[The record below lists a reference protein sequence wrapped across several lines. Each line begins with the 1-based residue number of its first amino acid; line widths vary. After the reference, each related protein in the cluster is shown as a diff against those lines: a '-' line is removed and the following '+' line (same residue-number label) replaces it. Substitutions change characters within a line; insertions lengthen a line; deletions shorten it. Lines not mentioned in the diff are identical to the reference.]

1 MNPVL
6 IGYCPRKRA
15 IPSGPWIPP
24 QVVQLCNAGNCD
36 GLRPEN
42 WVDAW
47 RHNELGLYDSLPL
60 AWSVVPE
67 PERAGFQI
75 FAYRIFPIVIHKGRQ
90 QETQLP
96 VVNAEPLPPDWE
108 RLGFDP
114 VTFHGLIPEEHQHLR
129 CFGHSPLSPFCN
141 GRCSDIPVNRFCLLD
156 DADEGW
162 KRTIEFSS
170 GGGEPEPYVL
180 AEVWWVG
187 GNDGDEFG
195 RGAQTSRRLSADGG
209 IFVQVRQSRAPAID

>member
-6 IGYCPRKRA
+6 IGYFPRRRA
-15 IPSGPWIPP
+15 IPAGPWIPP
-24 QVVQLCNAGNCD
+24 QVVQLCNAGHCD
-36 GLRPEN
+36 GLRPKN

-47 RHNELGLYDSLPL
+47 RHNELGLYDSVLL
-60 AWSVVPE
+60 AWSVVPQS
-67 PERAGFQI
+67 ERADFQI
-75 FAYRIFPIVIHKGRQ
+75 FAYRIFPILMQKGHRQ
-90 QETQLP
+90 EISLP
-96 VVNAEPLPPDWE
+96 AVNAEPLPPDWE

-156 DADEGW
+156 TMEDGW
-162 KRTIEFSS
+162 ARAVEFSS

-180 AEVWWVG
+180 AEVWRG
-187 GNDGDEFG
+187 RTGN
-195 RGAQTSRRLSADGG
+195 SANL
-209 IFVQVRQSRAPAID
+209 